1 MLTWILLIEM
11 INKMAHLLFGYSS
24 SLSTKEEN
32 IEMQGNRNID
42 LPDPVTDSE
51 PVTKAYA
58 DMHYSGGSSSKGPKG
73 DKGDKGDQ
81 GIQGSRGDKGEKGDQ
96 GIQGS
101 RGDKGEKGDQGIQ
114 GSRGEKGDKG
124 DQGIQG
130 SRGDKGDKDD
140 IGLRGPAGSGGLS
153 ASGFTMQG
161 NIDMGNNKIENVA
174 DPVLANDPITKQ
186 YANRV
191 YLTHSG
197 FTMQD
202 NIGMNNHEVLGLNPT
217 PSHGSAAVSKDF
229 ADSRYVKKN
238 ADIDMKNNRI
248 LNLPFPQSLG
258 EPVTKAY
265 ADMHYYDYLNILTFE
280 GTPTSHT
287 VTHIDDMV
295 DPPFN
300 GRSNNIL
307 DFSKVGDSYQINF
320 NVTPKLPAGI
330 YAYEMDIVLTA
341 SRGYNI
347 ALWGDCGGSGYN
359 ASTKYKYW
367 SWSLEN
373 KIAQNDAQGEYFHR
387 GTGKKAHIK
396 GSFLNHGTHI
406 YGQEISISLD
416 YEEGK
421 TYEFMMQNL
430 ESRSS
435 ENILGNAIYF
445 VFEPD
450 NQKTMSFT
458 SETYFSFKRL
468 LKL

>member
-1 MLTWILLIEM
+1 MRET
-11 INKMAHLLFGYSS
+11 
-24 SLSTKEEN
+24 
-32 IEMQGNRNID
+32 
-42 LPDPVTDSE
+42 
-51 PVTKAYA
+51 
-58 DMHYSGGSSSKGPKG
+58 
-73 DKGDKGDQ
+73 
-81 GIQGSRGDKGEKGDQ
+81 
-96 GIQGS
+96 
-101 RGDKGEKGDQGIQ
+101 
-114 GSRGEKGDKG
+114 
-124 DQGIQG
+124 
-130 SRGDKGDKDD
+130 
-140 IGLRGPAGSGGLS
+140 
-153 ASGFTMQG
+153 
-161 NIDMGNNKIENVA
+161 IDMGNNKIENVA

-202 NIGMNNHEVLGLNPT
+202 NIGMNNHEVLGLNP
-217 PSHGSAAVSKDF
+217 SSYGSAAVSKDYTK
-229 ADSRYVKKN
+229 SRYVVKD

-248 LNLPFPQSLG
+248 LNLPFPHTSG

-280 GTPTSHT
+280 GTPNSHT

-295 DPPFN
+295 DTPFN

-307 DFSKVGDSYQINF
+307 DFFKVGDSYQINF
-320 NVTPKLPAGI
+320 NVTPKLPSGI
-330 YAYEMDIVLTA
+330 YAYGMDIVLTT

-347 ALWGDCGGSGYN
+347 MLWGDCGRSGYN

-367 SWSLEN
+367 SWSLVN
-373 KIAQNDAQGEYFHR
+373 KIAQNDAQNGYFHR
-387 GTGKKAHIK
+387 ATGKKVHIK
-396 GSFLNHGTHI
+396 GSFLNRSTLI

-445 VFEPD
+445 VFEPGS
-450 NQKTMSFT
+450 QKTMSFT
-458 SETYFSFKRL
+458 SKTYFSFKRL